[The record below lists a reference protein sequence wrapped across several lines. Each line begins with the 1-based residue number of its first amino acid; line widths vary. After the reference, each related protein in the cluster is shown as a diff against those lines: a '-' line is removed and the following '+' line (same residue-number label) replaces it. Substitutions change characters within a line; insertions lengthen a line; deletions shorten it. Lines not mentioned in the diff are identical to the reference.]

1 MAPFSLAALLLTPLA
16 VVGLAA
22 RLRQPLAEAQ
32 NQSIQQVA
40 TLGASLPMDVLVEFP
55 DLGLPTSVGDKQ
67 CVGDTWGMT
76 NPSFVATGETVKMA
90 VRASCVTPG
99 GETGYGAI
107 WHSKLIIG
115 EVPFKEFH
123 GTSGAW
129 NFSSLSVAQDPRFH
143 NSSHSKTECLLYDKD
158 TSDGPEDPKIF
169 SVDGHLYVLVT
180 GYNTV
185 DGGAGERPQCGEYGV
200 LPHVAEVLS
209 ISPAMTFGP
218 PVKLK
223 FQDMH
228 PIEKNWGLFVHNDSA
243 SGKEELMAVYSVV
256 PHTIKRVDLHS
267 GKVEPAYETPALF
280 ADKFA
285 NMMGVD
291 VDMFRGGAGMAALI
305 DLPGHNYYLSVL
317 HMSGGGKNGKA
328 YKSWPYKFSAK
339 PPFEILEVGEALPLV
354 DDFNPFYVKSQV
366 SFVTSVNF
374 EPFDGGSIA
383 IGYGSG
389 DTMSRLFRMRFD
401 SFEQRFF
408 KATSSPAGFLRI
420 PLQSPEALNLER
432 MMAHEFGGE
441 ANLCHGDRMAPEVIV
456 AGAPYS
462 GVQAV
467 FKAFKD
473 NDELYKIKPSLD
485 AFLMASIQSSEPTFD
500 SRYCAGE
507 VVSDHY
513 QTHPDADACWKACIR
528 EDACLFANFWTV
540 AGVGRCRLTAQ
551 CDESAG
557 ASQHVQVMAKQGPT
571 HGGLESFVAPSNRQA
586 VADSFINSYLERLP
600 PCNKHSR
607 KLTAEYSME
616 LFSSPEGPRFLSE
629 VFTKVE
635 LKTSLRFIVVLRD
648 PLTRFAVHASHYIT
662 QGKCQTGMPSSMDDL
677 AERVHAEHRVCEKCS
692 CNDALVQSNYTDTL
706 TRSFMWFRSSQ
717 FHIVPHG
724 FVSNDDLLE
733 KLRFYMAQTYRLKFK
748 SFSGKVLHD
757 GVFPVDMSEQAKK
770 KLQTFFYHHQN
781 AAQVAEVLVNSD
793 AELHGISE
801 FNRKQ
806 GTVRDWLHQ
815 NW

>member
-1 MAPFSLAALLLTPLA
+1 MAPFSFATLVLTSLAA
-16 VVGLAA
+16 VGLTA
-22 RLRQPLAEAQ
+22 RLRQPLAVAQ
-32 NQSIQQVA
+32 NQSIVTVA
-40 TLGASLPMDVLVEFP
+40 RTSTSLPIDVLVEFP
-55 DLGLPTSVGDKQ
+55 DLGLPTSIGDKQ
-67 CVGDTWGMT
+67 CVGDKWGMT
-76 NPSFVATGETVKMA
+76 NPSFVVSGDNVKMA

-115 EVPFKEFH
+115 EVAFKEFH

-129 NFSSLSVAQDPRFH
+129 SFSSLRVAQDPRFH
-143 NSSHSKTECLLYDKD
+143 VTSHARTECLLYDKD

-169 SVDGHLYVLVT
+169 TVDGHLYVLVT

-200 LPHVAEVLS
+200 LPHLAEVMS
-209 ISPAMTFGP
+209 VHPAVTFGP

-228 PIEKNWGLFVHNDSA
+228 NIEKNWGLFVHTDPA

-256 PHTIKRVDLHS
+256 PHTIKRVDVHS
-267 GKVEPAYETPALF
+267 GEVEPAYETPALF
-280 ADKFA
+280 AEKFA
-285 NMMGVD
+285 RMMGVD
-291 VDMFRGGAGMAALI
+291 VDMFRGGAGMAARI

-317 HMSGGGKNGKA
+317 HMSGGGKNGKP
-328 YKSWPYKFSAK
+328 YKSWPYKFSAN

-374 EPFDGGSIA
+374 EPFDGGSVA

-401 SFEQRFF
+401 NFEQRFF
-408 KATSSPAGFLRI
+408 KAASSPAALLRI
-420 PLQSPEALNLER
+420 PLQSPEAQNLER

-441 ANLCHGDRMAPEVIV
+441 TNVCHDDHMAPEVIV

-467 FKAFKD
+467 FKAFED
-473 NDELYKIKPSLD
+473 SDELYKIKPSLD
-485 AFLMASIQSSEPTFD
+485 ALFMASAHSESTFE

-507 VVSDHY
+507 IVSDHY
-513 QTHPDADACWKACIR
+513 QMHPDADECWNACIR
-528 EDACLFANFWTV
+528 ENTCLFANFWT
-540 AGVGRCRLTAQ
+540 AAEIGRCRLTAQ
-551 CDESAG
+551 CDEGISS
-557 ASQHVQVMAKQGPT
+557 SQHVQVMAKRGT
-571 HGGLESFVAPSNRQA
+571 MHGHLESFVPPDRRQA
-586 VADSFINSYLERLP
+586 VTESYIDSYLERLP
-600 PCNKHSR
+600 ACKKNSR
-607 KLTAEYSME
+607 KLSAEYSME

-629 VFTKVE
+629 LFTKVE
-635 LKTSLRFIVVLRD
+635 LKTTLRFIVVLRH
-648 PLTRFAVHASHYIT
+648 PLTRFVVHASHYIT
-662 QGKCQTGMPSSMDDL
+662 QGTCKKGMPSNLDDL
-677 AERVHAEHRVCEKCS
+677 AERVRSEHRVCEKCS
-692 CNDALVQSNYTDTL
+692 CNDALEQSNYTDTL

-724 FVSNDDLLE
+724 FVSNDDVLE
-733 KLRFYMAQTYRLKFK
+733 KFRFYMAQTYRLKFK
-748 SFSGKVLHD
+748 SFSGKVLRDKEYH
-757 GVFPVDMSEQAKK
+757 VDMSDEARD
-770 KLQTFFYHHQN
+770 KLKGFFYHNHN
-781 AAQVAEVLVNSD
+781 ARQVAEVLVNSD

-801 FNRKQ
+801 SDRKKA
-806 GTVRDWLHQ
+806 TVREWLRQ